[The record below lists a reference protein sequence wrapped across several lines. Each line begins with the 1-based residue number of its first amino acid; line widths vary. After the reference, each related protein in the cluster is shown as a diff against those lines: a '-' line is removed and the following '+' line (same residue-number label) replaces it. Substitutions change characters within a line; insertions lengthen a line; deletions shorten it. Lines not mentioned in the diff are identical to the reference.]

1 MRKTFSKDVK
11 ITRVLAAKGENAK
24 IDSEVFGAAKVKSEG
39 RFADYFVFGGKL
51 IAKPE
56 EVADVRGA
64 FVADYQNYLEQQWID
79 TLRGKYPIW
88 VDKKVLNMVK

>member
-1 MRKTFSKDVK
+1 M
-11 ITRVLAAKGENAK
+11 
-24 IDSEVFGAAKVKSEG
+24 
-39 RFADYFVFGGKL
+39 FGGKL

-64 FVADYQNYLEQQWID
+64 VVADYQNYLEQQWID